1 MKITKIIT
9 TTIKIAP
16 HELQSS
22 VDSLLLEKIKEKY
35 EGRCFNGCLLLADFN
50 ILSRGDCMINKSELG
65 GHMHVELSFSAS
77 AVIYSE
83 EEWLVGKVVTI
94 KDGYFFI
101 KGEHSTTL
109 VEYSSDYIKSNNIK
123 VGAPIIFSPVY
134 DGIGYVPFSKEITII
149 GINLFHYPE
158 PRVFRCS
165 EHIDKETLSPFFEQV
180 EEARKRLPPNWKAI
194 DAKLKKI
201 KKRSL
206 EPTMKVKEAKGKG
219 YKLSD
224 MKLFGNVIKTDL
236 MSDEIHAYPDEAMII
251 ETGTKVYQAY
261 LTDTINYIELIIQY
275 AKFA

>member
-9 TTIKIAP
+9 TTIKLAP
-16 HELQSS
+16 HELQSN
-22 VDSLLLEKIKEKY
+22 VDTLLIEKIKEIY
-35 EGRCFNGCLLLADFN
+35 GGRCFMGCLLIDNFH
-50 ILSRGDCMINKSELG
+50 IVERGDCMINKSELG
-65 GHMHVELSFSAS
+65 GNMHVELKFSAS
-77 AVIYSE
+77 AIIYSE
-83 EEWLVGKVVTI
+83 EEWLVGKVVAI

-109 VEYSSDYIKSNNIK
+109 VEYTADYIKSNGIK
-123 VGAPIIFSPVY
+123 VGAPLIFSPVY
-134 DGIGYVPFSKEITII
+134 DGISYAPFSKEITIY

-165 EHIDKETLSPFFEQV
+165 EHINKEELTDFFEQV

-206 EPTMKVKEAKGKG
+206 EPTVKVKEAKGKG

-236 MSDEIHAYPDEAMII
+236 MSDEIYAYSDEAII
-251 ETGTKVYQAY
+251 VETGTKVYQAY

-275 AKFA
+275 AKFT